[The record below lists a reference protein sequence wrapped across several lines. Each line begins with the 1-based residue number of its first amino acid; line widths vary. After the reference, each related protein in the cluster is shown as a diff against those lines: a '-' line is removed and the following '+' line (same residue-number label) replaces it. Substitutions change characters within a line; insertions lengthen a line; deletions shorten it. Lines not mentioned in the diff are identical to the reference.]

1 MTDQPTPEQLDPAG
15 GAEDWALLEN
25 ETMLT
30 GPAFAAQ
37 IVKKTAGRVCFRI
50 YRQGESAPCGQ
61 GVRLVRII
69 LAEGLTRRQA
79 ERAVERDN
87 SSRALRDQ
95 EVKAAKQRHQDRR
108 AKIVAEARQP

>member
-1 MTDQPTPEQLDPAG
+1 MTDQPTPEQLDPDG
-15 GAEDWALLEN
+15 GATWALLEN

-37 IVKKTAGRVCFRI
+37 IVKKTAARVSFRI
-50 YRQGESAPCGQ
+50 YRQGESAPCGHAA
-61 GVRLVRII
+61 RHVRII

-79 ERAVERDN
+79 ERAVELDD

-108 AKIVAEARQP
+108 AKIVAQARQP